1 METSNKI
8 SLEDIQNQNCFT
20 ISWLIKNGVKKSFK
34 LSKLTKTSF
43 FSSLMNWLT
52 PTKKTFNGH
61 NTSCFKKDLLAVNG
75 FNEAMQYGG
84 LDRELGERLFNYGVL
99 AKQVRYSA
107 ACLHLDHKR
116 SYASSETWEK
126 NNAIRLYNRKNNIT
140 FIANGISKQL

>member
-1 METSNKI
+1 
-8 SLEDIQNQNCFT
+8 
-20 ISWLIKNGVKKSFK
+20 
-34 LSKLTKTSF
+34 
-43 FSSLMNWLT
+43 MNWLT

-107 ACLHLDHKR
+107 ACLHLDLTKGVMLLLKLGKKIMPFDYTIER
-116 SYASSETWEK
+116 ITLLLLKTEFQNSSS
-126 NNAIRLYNRKNNIT
+126 LCY
-140 FIANGISKQL
+140 ISSTAR